1 VPPGEGELREIFQTT
16 PNLMGIAKL
25 TPGRVPPPPILA
37 EKQQYGDVS
46 GISDRDG
53 VNRRVY
59 LYPISDTS
67 NPEAAIPNLA
77 LQLAYLYLQAEG
89 IEGRNSDRNNAWLQL
104 GRVHFPHFE
113 ANDGGYVRADA
124 GSYQIL
130 LNWRKPPQSF
140 KQVGFFPVIDGQI
153 APDLFRERIVL
164 IGVSGASF
172 NDFHESPFTKYSGRF
187 VRGIDLQAQAASQI
201 LSAVLD
207 GRPLMKTWSWLPSGL
222 WMVAWCSLSPLL
234 LWRLRRFSS
243 GLAGTIT
250 LASFLSAV
258 TVAITFLAFLHS
270 WWLPLVPPLLGIWLS
285 SLASQFSFDQQK
297 LSQANRQLRLA
308 NQSLRQ
314 LNGTLAQQVAAK
326 KQQLEQAQQELLQ
339 QEKLGLFSQFTD
351 ILREGLL
358 KPLNTV
364 QIQLQTLDNYLKLP
378 LGEITPQQLNDFQDQ
393 AVLLLEKINQS
404 LMATVGFLGRLPQL
418 QKWLPFELV
427 NQLTL
432 AELLQEVVRT
442 VVASKQEEYPWLRE
456 NSIIFSC
463 RLELELPSDFNFRR
477 NLAWILLHLLENA
490 LTAIDLK
497 PEKLEPQIKVWLLPE
512 PDGSLQ
518 LIVEDNGIGLNTDQL
533 HSATTPF
540 KSFTGKLGMGLF
552 EVEKIVENYQGHL
565 RLDSRSGQGAKVT
578 VTLPATI
585 P

>member
-1 VPPGEGELREIFQTT
+1 MFPKILISLRQSGLPLKISLFTSIFVLLLRFTGALQIGEWAAYDRYLQWRPSEPVDERIVLVAIQEEDVQRAGTYPFSDRLYAQLLTEIRAQQPRAIGLDIFRDRRVPPGEGELREIFQTT

-140 KQVGFFPVIDGQI
+140 KQVGFFQVIDGQI

-207 GRPLMKTWSWLPSGL
+207 GRPLMKTWSWLSSGL
-222 WMVAWCSLSPLL
+222 WTVAWCSLSPLL

-243 GLAGTIT
+243 GLAGTIM

-297 LSQANRQLRLA
+297 LSRANRQLRVA

-314 LNGTLAQQVAAK
+314 LNETLEHQVAAK
-326 KQQLEQAQQELLQ
+326 KQELEQAQQELLQ
-339 QEKLGLFSQFTD
+339 QEKLGLFSQFID

-364 QIQLQTLDNYLKLP
+364 QIQLQTLDNYVKLP
-378 LGEITPQQLNDFQDQ
+378 LGEITPQQLKDFQDQ

-418 QKWLPFELV
+418 QKCLL
-427 NQLTL
+427 NQT
-432 AELLQEVVRT
+432 
-442 VVASKQEEYPWLRE
+442 
-456 NSIIFSC
+456 FSF
-463 RLELELPSDFNFRR
+463 SQYN
-477 NLAWILLHLLENA
+477 
-490 LTAIDLK
+490 
-497 PEKLEPQIKVWLLPE
+497 
-512 PDGSLQ
+512 
-518 LIVEDNGIGLNTDQL
+518 
-533 HSATTPF
+533 
-540 KSFTGKLGMGLF
+540 
-552 EVEKIVENYQGHL
+552 
-565 RLDSRSGQGAKVT
+565 
-578 VTLPATI
+578 
-585 P
+585 